1 MTLPAL
7 YDDENKNATPRRPA
21 PRTRNPE
28 LGTRNLVLGTRNPE
42 LGTRNP
48 ELGTRNLSLSARA
61 DLLMQKALDGEFL
74 SEAEIREFGSAMI
87 HDSEFAEAFVL
98 MRRIAGDAALMPL
111 RAPSPGFAGRVMLA
125 VRQAPPPLAPAR
137 LSRWQ
142 WGMIGVLSATAIGVL
157 GFLVSSLTGLSW
169 GIGEWPAQIQGWLAG
184 VSTEVMS
191 SWPAGAFPAS
201 GTPQAEFIVWM
212 AIPLAAA
219 AGALNFWSARRT
231 GMQH

>member
-1 MTLPAL
+1 M
-7 YDDENKNATPRRPA
+7 
-21 PRTRNPE
+21 
-28 LGTRNLVLGTRNPE
+28 
-42 LGTRNP
+42 
-48 ELGTRNLSLSARA
+48 
-61 DLLMQKALDGEFL
+61 

-111 RAPSPGFAGRVMLA
+111 RAPSSGFAKRVMLA

-137 LSRWQ
+137 LNRRQ
-142 WGMIGVLSATAIGVL
+142 WGMIGVLSAAAIGVL

-184 VSTEVMS
+184 VLTELTF
-191 SWPAGAFPAS
+191 SWPSAAFPAS
-201 GTPQAEFIVWM
+201 GTALSEYIVWM

-231 GMQH
+231 RMQH